1 MEMPRIRQEI
11 NTHPRKFEHGYPYAP
26 TPRIYK
32 LPERELQPYS
42 VHPGTGAGGMATQDK
57 LKEIG
62 PETTFKAAET
72 RAIELFSSETDLEY
86 EKQLRRS
93 FWKAGFSRELCNKVI
108 EAHQDKEQKKRN
120 LRKSGNAQPPI
131 LREEGQQAALQPQ
144 QTEAPPGEALSI
156 HPKDVAIEGWNVNG
170 REILEEA
177 EYYNKR
183 ALERAHSGEAHLGV
197 LKDWS
202 LVDLPPGTRLVT
214 MQGAGGAVQKISWQK
229 YNGCRRMEF
238 ILPQTNS
245 SRKVET
251 GRSDRTTGQDGS
263 DCGDD
268 DNPVAAQTHSGP
280 KQQDSG
286 QAQNELGV
294 PTAELKQGPKA
305 K

>member
-1 MEMPRIRQEI
+1 MPRIRQEI
-11 NTHPRKFEHGYPYAP
+11 TTQPRKIEHGYPYAP
-26 TPRIYK
+26 VPRTYK
-32 LPERELQPYS
+32 LPVRELQPYP
-42 VHPGTGAGGMATQDK
+42 VHPSTGTGGMAAQDK

-72 RAIELFSSETDLEY
+72 RAIELFNSETDLEY

-93 FWKAGFSRELCNKVI
+93 FWKAGLSRELCNKVI
-108 EAHQDKEQKKRN
+108 EAHQDKEQKKRE

-131 LREEGQQAALQPQ
+131 LREEGQQASLQPQ
-144 QTEAPPGEALSI
+144 QTEAPPDEALSI
-156 HPKDVAIEGWNVNG
+156 QPKDVAIEGWNDDG
-170 REILEEA
+170 RDILEEA

-183 ALERAHSGEAHLGV
+183 ALERARSGEACLGV
-197 LKDWS
+197 LNDWS

-214 MQGAGGAVQKISWQK
+214 MQGARGAVQKISWQK
-229 YNGCRRMEF
+229 YNGCRKMEF

-245 SRKVET
+245 SRKLET
-251 GRSDRTTGQDGS
+251 GRPDRTTGQDGS

-268 DNPVAAQTHSGP
+268 DNPAAAQSVSGP

-286 QAQNELGV
+286 QAQNELAI
-294 PTAELKQGPKA
+294 PTAEPRHGPKA